1 MGKHEDNVIVFLF
14 LLNMLT
20 SVKGIDREREI
31 IEAIEEDRVING
43 LLWYSRWGIT
53 MTCTMLVAGEI
64 KSRKKNLGPRIDR
77 IWWHISSGV

>member
-1 MGKHEDNVIVFLF
+1 MGKHEDNVIVFVIVFLF

-43 LLWYSRWGIT
+43 LLWYSR
-53 MTCTMLVAGEI
+53 
-64 KSRKKNLGPRIDR
+64 
-77 IWWHISSGV
+77 

>member
-1 MGKHEDNVIVFLF
+1 MVGKHEDNVIVFLF

-43 LLWYSRWGIT
+43 LLWYSR
-53 MTCTMLVAGEI
+53 
-64 KSRKKNLGPRIDR
+64 
-77 IWWHISSGV
+77 